1 MKINLVLAPEQP
13 VSELLTLQSAQP
25 QNVFYLGKISQ
36 LAGTNLLIIDA
47 QNVVAKF
54 ARPIGF
60 ESRAVIG
67 QFKGNVIHQIA
78 FQAKDNNDEL
88 IAKLLTGNAIMAQN
102 DNGKSEYMIWSFWST
117 HDELTR
123 FLASEIYQQ
132 MHALMKNPYT
142 TTYQHVTDQS
152 QLSLTTKM
160 RDFDK
165 EWWG

>member
-13 VSELLTLQSAQP
+13 VSELLTLQSDQP

-36 LAGTNLLIIDA
+36 LARTNLLIIDA

-60 ESRAVIG
+60 ENRAVIG

-102 DNGKSEYMIWSFWST
+102 DNGKSEYM
-117 HDELTR
+117 
-123 FLASEIYQQ
+123 
-132 MHALMKNPYT
+132 
-142 TTYQHVTDQS
+142 
-152 QLSLTTKM
+152 
-160 RDFDK
+160 
-165 EWWG
+165 

>member
-1 MKINLVLAPEQP
+1 MKVNLVLAPEQS
-13 VSELLTLQSAQP
+13 VSELLTLQNAQP
-25 QNVFYLGKISQ
+25 KNIFYLGKISQ
-36 LAGTNLLIIDA
+36 LAGTNLLIVDA
-47 QNVVAKF
+47 QDIVTKF

-60 ESRAVIG
+60 DSRAVIG
-67 QFKGNVIHQIA
+67 PLKGNVVHQIA

-88 IAKLLTGNAIMAQN
+88 IAKLLTGRAIMAQN

-117 HDELTR
+117 HDELAR

-142 TTYQHVTDQS
+142 TTYQRVMDAS